1 MPNNSFFAR
10 LASYFKRCS
19 GSLPGEASSSKAA
32 SSPNPPVVVELPV
45 LLQSA
50 LVRMQQLPDSIA
62 SLREAVLKGVSQTER
77 LQASMR
83 QDEDRLVP
91 LLEEMNSKG
100 EKQLD
105 LLVEIQAALSSGQ
118 EDDTRAASCMNKLS
132 EAIENSNRG
141 NYAHVELMEQIRDRL
156 AGSRDE
162 AIEGWTRSA
171 RRLERLLWAM
181 IALLA
186 VLIAAVASLWLK

>member
-1 MPNNSFFAR
+1 M
-10 LASYFKRCS
+10 
-19 GSLPGEASSSKAA
+19 AA
-32 SSPNPPVVVELPV
+32 FVVI
-45 LLQSA
+45 
-50 LVRMQQLPDSIA
+50 R
-62 SLREAVLKGVSQTER
+62 GVSGEKTF
-77 LQASMR
+77 
-83 QDEDRLVP
+83 VP

>member
-10 LASYFKRCS
+10 LASYLKPRS
-19 GSLPGEASSSKAA
+19 GNKPGEASSSKAA
-32 SSPNPPVVVELPV
+32 PSPNPPVVVELPV